1 VYIQNDEQKETS
13 IWQRIR
19 SNRNVF
25 KPIDILYREYAEH
38 GFKDLDLS
46 NQDQSDPEI
55 QILIKYVEDIKVGNI
70 KFDDIPDE
78 HKIKLADILT
88 RE

>member
-1 VYIQNDEQKETS
+1 VQNSEQREDS
-13 IWQRIR
+13 LWQRIQ

-38 GFKDLDLS
+38 KFNDIDLS

-55 QILIKYVEDIKVGNI
+55 QLLIKYVDDIKASNI
-70 KFDDIPDE
+70 KFDDIPHE
-78 HKIKLADILT
+78 HKVKLADIIT